1 MPCRNKQETRERI
14 EERYYM
20 KRTKK
25 KEFPEQEQLKR
36 ELRRERYKS
45 RYTAVLSSTV
55 STLMV
60 AAAFA
65 VLVATL
71 WMPVLQIYG
80 NSMAPTLEEGQIV
93 VSVKNGK
100 FEQGDLVAFYIG
112 NKLLVKRMIAGP
124 MDIVSID
131 SEGTVFVNG
140 KELDEPYVT
149 EKALG
154 ECDLAF
160 PYQIPD
166 SRYFLMGDHR
176 ATSVDSRSS
185 VVGCVAQEQIVGKI
199 LFSVWPMNTFGAIE

>member
-1 MPCRNKQETRERI
+1 MSKKQ
-14 EERYYM
+14 
-20 KRTKK
+20 KK
-25 KEFPEQEQLKR
+25 QLPELEQLKK

-45 RYTAVLSSTV
+45 RYAAVLSSTI
-55 STLMV
+55 STLVV
-60 AAAFA
+60 AAALA

-80 NSMAPTLEEGQIV
+80 NSMLPTLEEGQIV

-100 FEQGDLVAFYIG
+100 FQQGDLVAFYIG

-124 MDIVSID
+124 MDTINID

-140 KELDEPYVT
+140 KELYEPYVT
-149 EKALG
+149 EKVLG
-154 ECDLAF
+154 ECDLTF
-160 PYQIPD
+160 PYQVPE
-166 SRYFLMGDHR
+166 SRYFLMGDQR

-199 LFSVWPMNTFGAIE
+199 IFTVWPLDSFGAIE

>member
-1 MPCRNKQETRERI
+1 MRRKQ
-14 EERYYM
+14 
-20 KRTKK
+20 KK
-25 KEFPEQEQLKR
+25 QLPELEQLKK
-36 ELRRERYKS
+36 ELRRERYKN
-45 RYTAVLSSTV
+45 RYAAVLTSTIN
-55 STLMV
+55 TLVV

-80 NSMAPTLEEGQIV
+80 SSMAPTLEEGQIV
-93 VSVKNGK
+93 VSVKNSK

-124 MDIVSID
+124 MDVVSID
-131 SEGTVFVNG
+131 SQGTVFVNG

-149 EKALG
+149 EKVLG
-154 ECDLAF
+154 ECDLVF
-160 PYQIPD
+160 PYQIPE

-199 LFSVWPMNTFGAIE
+199 LFSVWPFSTFGAIE

>member
-1 MPCRNKQETRERI
+1 MPCRNKQETCERI

-45 RYTAVLSSTV
+45 RYTAVLSSTI

-60 AAAFA
+60 AAACA

-71 WMPVLQIYG
+71 WVPVLQIYG

-93 VSVKNGK
+93 VSIKNGK

-124 MDIVSID
+124 MDTVSID

-199 LFSVWPMNTFGAIE
+199 LFSVWPMNTFGSIE